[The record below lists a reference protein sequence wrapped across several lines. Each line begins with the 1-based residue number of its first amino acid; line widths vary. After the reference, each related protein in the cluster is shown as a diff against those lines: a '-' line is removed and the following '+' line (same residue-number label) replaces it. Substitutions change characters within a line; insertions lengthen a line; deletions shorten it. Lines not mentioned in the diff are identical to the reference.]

1 MFSYG
6 IVYFPPKQLFKCGK
20 GTMLPVFPRMKLKPY
35 EPDLMNSNLN
45 FVCLCIRRQ
54 FLFTTNTSSV
64 NTFDILYRTV
74 KHLLAQAST
83 KTAYFSDSPSRPFS
97 FPEAAFLLVR
107 TMNRDLWEAPTPEV
121 RDSRTS
127 HHPSLGWENETITL
141 RMFRKLDLP
150 RGHYSWFWPKE
161 EQTLGTRMPQEDT
174 TQQDC

>member
-1 MFSYG
+1 
-6 IVYFPPKQLFKCGK
+6 
-20 GTMLPVFPRMKLKPY
+20 
-35 EPDLMNSNLN
+35 MNSNLN
-45 FVCLCIRRQ
+45 FVCLCIRVEDNFCLPQ
-54 FLFTTNTSSV
+54 NTSSV

-127 HHPSLGWENETITL
+127 HHPSLG
-141 RMFRKLDLP
+141 
-150 RGHYSWFWPKE
+150 
-161 EQTLGTRMPQEDT
+161 
-174 TQQDC
+174 